1 MLKFVQTRQTL
12 TELGK
17 EAQKGLIDNLD
28 NTKVTASGKLRRSI
42 KPFIPTNRL
51 GMQIKGASHWQAVE
65 GERWVGDKKNNLYKN
80 IFQWT
85 KDKKI
90 KPYATFGKGVKA
102 RKALAFVIMR
112 NIRKDGQQGLPKPF
126 LQPFLNTGFMKK
138 AQSRIA
144 EAYEQDI
151 RNQIQDK

>member
-1 MLKFVQTRQTL
+1 MLKFVKTRQVL
-12 TELGK
+12 TELSK
-17 EAQKGLIDNLD
+17 EAQKGLITSLD

-42 KPFIPTNRL
+42 KPFIPKNTL
-51 GMQIKGASHWQAVE
+51 GMQIRGASHWQAVE
-65 GERWVGDKKNNLYKN
+65 GKKWVGNKGKNFYKS

-85 KDKKI
+85 KDKKLKPDGKRI
-90 KPYATFGKGVKA
+90 KD

-112 NIRKDGQQGLPKPF
+112 NISKNGQQGLPKPF
-126 LQPFLNTGFMKK
+126 VQPFLNTGFMRK
-138 AQSRIA
+138 AQSKIV

>member
-1 MLKFVQTRQTL
+1 MLKFVKTRQAL

-17 EAQKGLIDNLD
+17 EAQKGLITSLD

-42 KPFIPTNRL
+42 KPFIPKNRL
-51 GMQIKGASHWQAVE
+51 GMQIRGASHWQVVE
-65 GERWVGDKKNNLYKN
+65 GERWVGDKGKNFYKS

-85 KDKKI
+85 KDKKL
-90 KPYATFGKGVKA
+90 KPDGKRVKT
-102 RKALAFVIMR
+102 RKALAFIIMR
-112 NIRKDGQQGLPKPF
+112 NISKNGQQGLPKPF
-126 LQPFLNTGFMKK
+126 VQPFLNTGFMRK
-138 AQSRIA
+138 AQSKIA

>member
-42 KPFIPTNRL
+42 KPFIPKNRL
-51 GMQIKGASHWQAVE
+51 GMQVRGASHWQAVE
-65 GERWVGDKKNNLYKN
+65 GKKWEGAVGKNFYKS

-85 KDKKI
+85 KDKKLN
-90 KPYATFGKGVKA
+90 PDGKRVKS
-102 RKALAFVIMR
+102 RKALAFIIMR
-112 NIRKDGQQGLPKPF
+112 NISKNGQEGLPKPF
-126 LQPFLNTGFMKK
+126 VQPFLNTGFMKK

-144 EAYEQDI
+144 DAYTDDI
-151 RNQIQDK
+151 TDMIKEKLK